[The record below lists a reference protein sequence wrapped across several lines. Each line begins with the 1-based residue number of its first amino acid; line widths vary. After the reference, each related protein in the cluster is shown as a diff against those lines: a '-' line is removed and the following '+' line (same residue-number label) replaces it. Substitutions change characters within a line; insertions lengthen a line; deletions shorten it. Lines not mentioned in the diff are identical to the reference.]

1 MQWVWGLRKERCS
14 PAPMVAKE
22 PYLWSRWDDR
32 GRAVQP
38 KLVVFVFSTAIL
50 DKFDMTNFTCTDT
63 VSKLTDLA

>member
-1 MQWVWGLRKERCS
+1 
-14 PAPMVAKE
+14 MVAKE